1 MKAIKKRISLT
12 LYFSLS
18 LFVMYL
24 ITFAITAALMSFSLL
39 FGWINESTCEKP
51 IIIMLITLVSCIIVG
66 TIISTVA
73 SKRMLSSVRLFMDAM
88 NQLASGDFSARLN
101 ITHPPEYELLSENF
115 NHMAEELAGIE
126 VLRTDFINN
135 FSHEFKTPIVSI
147 KGFAEILKDDSL
159 TKEEREEY
167 LDIVIEE
174 STRLSNLAT
183 NVLTLSKVEAQSIL
197 SDQQLFNIGE
207 QIRQC
212 VLLLETKLEKKQLI
226 LNADIQDYHY
236 FGNKEMLNQVWLNI
250 LDNAIKFTSQ
260 NGIIDISM
268 KKVSNSIVITI
279 SDTGVGIA
287 AEAIPK
293 IFDKFYQED
302 TSHATMGNGLGLSIV
317 YKIIHLHKG
326 SIVCESTLSRG
337 SSFTIE
343 LPNII

>member
-1 MKAIKKRISLT
+1 MKAIKKRITLT

-24 ITFAITAALMSFSLL
+24 ITFAITGALMSFSLL

-51 IIIMLITLVSCIIVG
+51 IIIIMLITLVSCIIVG

-73 SKRMLSSVRLFMDAM
+73 SKRMLSSVRMFMDAM

-212 VLLLETKLEKKQLI
+212 VLLLETKLEKKT
-226 LNADIQDYHY
+226 
-236 FGNKEMLNQVWLNI
+236 V
-250 LDNAIKFTSQ
+250 
-260 NGIIDISM
+260 
-268 KKVSNSIVITI
+268 NSECRY
-279 SDTGVGIA
+279 SR
-287 AEAIPK
+287 
-293 IFDKFYQED
+293 
-302 TSHATMGNGLGLSIV
+302 LS
-317 YKIIHLHKG
+317 LLW
-326 SIVCESTLSRG
+326 E
-337 SSFTIE
+337 
-343 LPNII
+343 